1 MFKYADDTIIL
12 GLIRNDETC
21 YRTNVELFT
30 KWCDNNHLQ
39 LNPSK
44 TKEII
49 FDFRKARPQYEPVQ
63 IKGDNIEIV
72 KKYKYLGTT
81 LDNKLTWIDECAA
94 IVSKARTR
102 MYFLRKLGSLHV
114 DKSILSLFYKSIV
127 ESILLFNCVVWFGAC
142 RKEDFKKMEAIVK
155 RASKIIGEGRHLE
168 QECKDKILQK
178 TKEILANEGHTLY
191 YFYEFM
197 RSGPRFIN

>member
-72 KKYKYLGTT
+72 QKYKYLGTT
-81 LDNKLTWIDECAA
+81 LDNKLFC
-94 IVSKARTR
+94 
-102 MYFLRKLGSLHV
+102 
-114 DKSILSLFYKSIV
+114 LF
-127 ESILLFNCVVWFGAC
+127 
-142 RKEDFKKMEAIVK
+142 
-155 RASKIIGEGRHLE
+155 
-168 QECKDKILQK
+168 
-178 TKEILANEGHTLY
+178 
-191 YFYEFM
+191 
-197 RSGPRFIN
+197 